1 MTRDEFIQ
9 FISDDLTAS
18 GSIPVSLNTKEIERI
33 IDAEKEWVFRE
44 WRDSFEEKWTVL
56 PPQTFKTQEF
66 KASRTIQ
73 LPDCV
78 LAIKEFREIKDGGRL
93 FGISDPEFSMD
104 RVMAADLWL
113 SPFSSDTITYR
124 TIQWSFWD
132 LTKSFQLNE
141 IQYKFNVNTHRLNV
155 LGRTPDSGVLIRCLC
170 KIEDSRLFED
180 PIFRRWVIAKCKIS
194 MARILGTFTL
204 NLIGGITVNAD
215 MWKSEGQEELT
226 ELKEKMKSDN
236 ACDWF
241 ISFN

>member
-1 MTRDEFIQ
+1 MTRQEFVQ

-18 GSIPVSLNTKEIERI
+18 GSIPVNLNTKEIERI

-56 PPQTFKTQEF
+56 PPQTFNTPEF

-113 SPFSSDTITYR
+113 SPFSSDTIT
-124 TIQWSFWD
+124 
-132 LTKSFQLNE
+132 
-141 IQYKFNVNTHRLNV
+141 
-155 LGRTPDSGVLIRCLC
+155 
-170 KIEDSRLFED
+170 
-180 PIFRRWVIAKCKIS
+180 
-194 MARILGTFTL
+194 
-204 NLIGGITVNAD
+204 
-215 MWKSEGQEELT
+215 
-226 ELKEKMKSDN
+226 
-236 ACDWF
+236 
-241 ISFN
+241 